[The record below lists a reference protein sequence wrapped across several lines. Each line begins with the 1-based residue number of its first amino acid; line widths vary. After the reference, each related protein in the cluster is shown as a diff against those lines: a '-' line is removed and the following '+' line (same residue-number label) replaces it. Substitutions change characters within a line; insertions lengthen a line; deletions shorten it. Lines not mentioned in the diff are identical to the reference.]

1 VFIEVSG
8 SENDPSNPMAAGK
21 SRPDRERDP
30 IADLAWLLA
39 QRDASRGS
47 AVIDSRCRQKSAS
60 EGRNETPVLPA
71 GPQVPV
77 DLNALE
83 QALKQ
88 AYELREC
95 SHKETP
101 DVDDPAD
108 EAYKA
113 KVPRRRGLVIAIIG
127 LALVGTAGAFGYRN
141 MFGGM
146 VSPALPPSIKA
157 INELST
163 IATVNEPQ
171 AASSGGA
178 RRAGPAITGS
188 IDNMV
193 AQERQQTAVAPSKTD
208 PQASLNGPATPA
220 ADQSMPPQ
228 AVQGVVMATDP
239 PGPPPTSPVLSSGY
253 AVQVTSERTES
264 RAQSAVRA
272 LQAKYP
278 DELGGRQVMIR
289 RADLGAAGIYYR
301 ALVGPFASAGKA
313 AKLCKGL
320 KAAGGDCVILKN

>member
-1 VFIEVSG
+1 
-8 SENDPSNPMAAGK
+8 MAAGE
-21 SRPDRERDP
+21 SRSDRERDP

-83 QALKQ
+83 QALRQ

-95 SHKETP
+95 RHKETP

-113 KVPRRRGLVIAIIG
+113 KVPRVRRRGLAIVIAITG
-127 LALVGTAGAFGYRN
+127 LALVGTAGTFGYRN

-171 AASSGGA
+171 AASSSDAPRG
-178 RRAGPAITGS
+178 GPASTGS
-188 IDNMV
+188 IDSMV
-193 AQERQQTAVAPSKTD
+193 AQEWQSAAVAPAKTD
-208 PQASLNGPATPA
+208 PQASLPWGNGPTMPATG
-220 ADQSMPPQ
+220 Q
-228 AVQGVVMATDP
+228 AVPTQTVPRVAIATDP
-239 PGPPPTSPVLSSGY
+239 SEPPPTPTPVLSSGY

-264 RAQSAVRA
+264 RAQSAFRA

-278 DELGGRQVMIR
+278 NQLGGRQAMIR

-301 ALVGPFASAGKA
+301 ALVGPFASASKA
-313 AKLCKGL
+313 ANLCKGL
-320 KAAGGDCVILKN
+320 KAAGGDCVVQKN